1 MRRNDSGERPS
12 SRSDLKRWY
21 ATALAQQERSGQ
33 SMAECARE
41 LGVTPT
47 TLYQWRRRLST
58 GGAMESATGGGRS
71 GLVELVVRGDQAGAH
86 ETCAVVQLSGGRR
99 CIEVPRDFAAD
110 DLRRLVTLL
119 ESC

>member
-1 MRRNDSGERPS
+1 M
-12 SRSDLKRWY
+12 
-21 ATALAQQERSGQ
+21 T
-33 SMAECARE
+33 ECARE
-41 LGVTPT
+41 LGVTPS

-58 GGAMESATGGGRS
+58 GGETESGTKGGGS
-71 GLVELVVRGDQAGAH
+71 GLVELVVRGGPASAH

-99 CIEVPRDFAAD
+99 RIEVPRGFADD